1 METVTVEELCE
12 LIQAEWSDAMSDNGY
27 IWSRAKR
34 ALDDA
39 LDVADPVVKAKAY
52 ELAYERH
59 VLAS

>member
-27 IWSRAKR
+27 VWTVAKR
-34 ALDDA
+34 ALDEGLA
-39 LDVADPVVKAKAY
+39 LADEVVKAKAY